1 MDEEQGDTRR
11 DGVCPVILAKCH
23 ETDTKG
29 AVTGQDDG
37 TQEQP
42 DG

>member
-1 MDEEQGDTRR
+1 MRSRVPPAGRWFW
-11 DGVCPVILAKCH
+11 PVILTQCH

-37 TQEQP
+37 TQEEP